1 MSSMGRL
8 RIACS
13 LLAALV
19 VTGCAG
25 LRDPVTHDPARLD
38 PAFPAALV
46 ETAFVVEG
54 AHLNA
59 IVYQAQ
65 GEGPH
70 PTVVLL
76 HGMPGNERN
85 LDLAQALRR
94 SGWNVVFFHY
104 RGAWG
109 SGGTFSFGNV
119 LDDVAAVVGIVT
131 APEWAAAHRVDPA
144 RVALVGHSMGGFAAL
159 RAGAELAPVDCIVSL
174 AGANFGGLASAL
186 ADPEARAGVAATL
199 DGWSGPLRTRGGAA
213 LVDEIAAQPERFD
226 TIRQAPALASKRLLL
241 LAGSADADTPPA
253 RHHDPLV
260 AALRAAGAS
269 DLDAE
274 VVEGADHSFSA
285 HRIGISRRVASW
297 LEARCAD

>member
-1 MSSMGRL
+1 MPRAAHL
-8 RIACS
+8 RSAC
-13 LLAALV
+13 LLAAALAA
-19 VTGCAG
+19 TGCAA

-54 AHLNA
+54 ARLNT

-94 SGWNVVFFHY
+94 AGWNVVFFHY

-159 RAGAELAPVDCIVSL
+159 RAGADLAAVECIASL
-174 AGANFGGLASAL
+174 AGANFGGFAAAL
-186 ADPEARAGVAATL
+186 GDAETRAGFEAAL
-199 DGWSGPLRTRGGAA
+199 DRWSGPLRTRGGAA
-213 LVDEIAAQPERFD
+213 LVDEIATRPERFD
-226 TIRQAPALASKRLLL
+226 TLRQAPALASKHLLL
-241 LAGSADADTPPA
+241 LAGSADADTPPVQ
-253 RHHDPLV
+253 HHDPLV

-269 DLDAE
+269 DLETE
-274 VVEGADHSFSA
+274 VFEGADHSFSA
-285 HRIGISRRVASW
+285 HRVAISRRVASW
-297 LEARCAD
+297 LQRRCVE